1 MILDAVQFAL
11 VGGQRD
17 VKFNQAAM
25 AGRRRI
31 TNGFVRRQ
39 AQAGHRADRPDLPRS
54 RWGRDR
60 GHRAQHLLPGH
71 RGQRGPGVGRV
82 QPRGR
87 VQLHAGAGRAVS

>member
-11 VGGQRD
+11 VGGQRA

-39 AQAGHRADRPDLPRS
+39 AQAGHRAGPTRPTPIPL
-54 RWGRDR
+54 
-60 GHRAQHLLPGH
+60 
-71 RGQRGPGVGRV
+71 GP
-82 QPRGR
+82 
-87 VQLHAGAGRAVS
+87 